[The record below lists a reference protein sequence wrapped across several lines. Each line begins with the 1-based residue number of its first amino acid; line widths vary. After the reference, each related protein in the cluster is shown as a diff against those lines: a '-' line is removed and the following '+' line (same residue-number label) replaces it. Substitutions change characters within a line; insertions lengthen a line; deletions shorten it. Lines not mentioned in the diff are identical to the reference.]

1 MKVILK
7 EVVHIS
13 PFVFVQVGFRNV
25 SGEPRLIRPAERGTR
40 DTTSPSSRPDARCM
54 QAIGWYLSRRE
65 AEVQK
70 AKRMALG
77 LLQLSERSEPKRARL
92 PFLCLNWP
100 CRRGGCSSGVV
111 VDV

>member
-1 MKVILK
+1 MKVILE

-13 PFVFVQVGFRNV
+13 PFVFVQVGFQNV

-100 CRRGGCSSGVV
+100 CRRGGCSGGVH

>member
-1 MKVILK
+1 MKVILE

-13 PFVFVQVGFRNV
+13 PFVFVQVGFQNV

-40 DTTSPSSRPDARCM
+40 DTTSLSRPDARCM

-92 PFLCLNWP
+92 PFLCLNWL
-100 CRRGGCSSGVV
+100 CRRGGCSGGVH

>member
-1 MKVILK
+1 MKVILE

-13 PFVFVQVGFRNV
+13 PFVFVQVGFQNV

-40 DTTSPSSRPDARCM
+40 DTTSPSRPDARCM

-77 LLQLSERSEPKRARL
+77 LLQLSER
-92 PFLCLNWP
+92 
-100 CRRGGCSSGVV
+100 
-111 VDV
+111 